1 LDRMYRLLA
10 FGYLPKELPPVFYSG
25 SFAKEIK
32 RNFSNIDSF
41 TNNKW
46 SVPCRFL
53 LRQRKIYRRSL
64 AIPNPN
70 VIIQIS
76 NKISLKYEE
85 ISKHLEKS
93 KLSVSKPR
101 FRRKTKFFR
110 AVSSHLIGN
119 QIKEKKLSLRA
130 VYPVILKC
138 DVKNYYKSIYTHS
151 IPWALYGKRYAKQNK
166 REDNLGNNL
175 DELTRLG
182 QDGQT
187 IGIPVGPDT
196 SFILAEL
203 ILASID
209 NELSFDQS
217 KSLRFYDDYEFGCKS
232 ETEAENILDKIE
244 NILSLYELELNHDKT
259 KIIKGPYE
267 LDTSWNYLIKQFTKN
282 MKINKNEDLIDLF
295 NFTSKLARENESDF
309 VFKYFIQRMRMNI
322 IEIKHWETWQNILFI
337 CGQSEFG
344 NLREIY
350 EQLDLYKRIG
360 YQLDLKGLNN
370 LLEIKADKELK
381 GGISSELS
389 WILFGYLKFGIK
401 PNREFLVRVID
412 KGDDISRI
420 IAIKLA
426 IKKNVGIKRKLR
438 DLLDLLDSE
447 AATSEHWLLFW
458 ELYVNDWLSNQKLK
472 DEILKVDIFNFLD
485 NSKISFLRD
494 PQVDILE
501 VPIPFKKRIEELR
514 GKQELEKL
522 LKEIRDTFGDIPT
535 DDMEG
540 PAEGDIIGID
550 SDDESEY
557 E

>member
-1 LDRMYRLLA
+1 
-10 FGYLPKELPPVFYSG
+10 
-25 SFAKEIK
+25 
-32 RNFSNIDSF
+32 
-41 TNNKW
+41 
-46 SVPCRFL
+46 
-53 LRQRKIYRRSL
+53 
-64 AIPNPN
+64 
-70 VIIQIS
+70 
-76 NKISLKYEE
+76 
-85 ISKHLEKS
+85 
-93 KLSVSKPR
+93 
-101 FRRKTKFFR
+101 
-110 AVSSHLIGN
+110 
-119 QIKEKKLSLRA
+119 
-130 VYPVILKC
+130 
-138 DVKNYYKSIYTHS
+138 
-151 IPWALYGKRYAKQNK
+151 
-166 REDNLGNNL
+166 
-175 DELTRLG
+175 LG